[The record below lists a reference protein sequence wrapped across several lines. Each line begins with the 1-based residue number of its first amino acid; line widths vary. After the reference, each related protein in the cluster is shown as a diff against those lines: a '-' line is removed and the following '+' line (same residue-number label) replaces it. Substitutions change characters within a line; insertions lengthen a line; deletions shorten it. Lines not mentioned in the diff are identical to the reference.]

1 LNDKLAGSDIPEFS
15 IVISH
20 YTRNVQEACAMSEQ
34 PNLLETA
41 LGGFFQDIG
50 KFMQRAHGA
59 VRHMDPQPRA
69 RESVILPPDG
79 HGGYTHKHV
88 LWTEAFFH
96 WMEQEGLYF
105 PPGINRD
112 QVRGMAVFHHKPET
126 FGALGWL
133 AAEADRLSSGMDRKP
148 RDYEAAEAEAEHQGW
163 DAFIKTPLRSIF
175 GSVNLGLG
183 DPSPCRQPL
192 AELIPDDR
200 LLPESKL
207 DVGDYQARYRNLW
220 DRFTAEFKALCAL
233 DNVDLFCEGLL
244 SLSERFTFAIP
255 SSTVDVPDVS
265 LHDHNRTVAAIA
277 ACLHRWHEA
286 GGTLEDERAIRDRSA
301 EKFHLLAGD
310 LSGIQHTLFLLA
322 NQQVKGVNKILR
334 ARSFLLGMT
343 IEAAALRC
351 RREFGLPAFALIQNA
366 GGRFVLLLPALPEV
380 RDKVASLQ
388 AELDRWLGERYL
400 GELALNLALSPAFG
414 GHSLQANQFSKV
426 QAQLSRALDTA
437 KLQALRYCA
446 TGAWKVS
453 YEQEECTACGKRPA
467 RHRDGDA
474 RRCEVCHDEHRVGG
488 WLPRVGAASWQNSSP
503 RSGDWAVE
511 LPGKLWL
518 TLHEAPPRSA
528 TGLLGGF
535 RLYRGEQDTPAGP
548 WPLRFVAAY
557 VPRLNEG
564 EIRHPL
570 YARLSDEAQ
579 EVAVGELKTFE
590 QLAQDALELDRDGS
604 PLGKPF
610 LAVLKADVD
619 RLGFLFG
626 FGLRDPNDPKKDRA
640 TLSRYAS
647 LSRMLDLFFTGYL
660 QERLRRDYPQTYTV
674 YAGGDDLLLIGP
686 WRQTINLAT
695 DLRVEFRRY
704 VGGNPNIT
712 LSAGLALCKANQPLN
727 RTVWEAE
734 ERLERAKD
742 AGRDRIN
749 LLDEQPVNW
758 DELSPLLAKAETLSE
773 WLRAGW
779 LNTAL
784 VYKLLHFAEERRRA
798 EQPDE
803 QGNLS
808 LAHANWRAR
817 WAYHLARNVRDSR
830 TIPDSERKAV
840 MTVLNQLLGL
850 DAEIHKQEQ
859 WVSPRIPVSI
869 ALYRNR

>member
-1 LNDKLAGSDIPEFS
+1 M
-15 IVISH
+15 
-20 YTRNVQEACAMSEQ
+20 TEQ

-41 LGGFFQDIG
+41 FGGFFQDIG

-59 VRHMDPQPRA
+59 VHHMDPQPRA

-79 HGGYTHKHV
+79 RGGYTHKHV

-96 WMEQEGLYF
+96 WMEQEGLHF
-105 PPGINRD
+105 PAGINRD
-112 QVRGMAVFHHKPET
+112 RVRDMAVFHHLPDAN
-126 FGALGWL
+126 GALGWL

-148 RDYEAAEAEAEHQGW
+148 RDYEAAEAEAEYKGW

-175 GSVNLGLG
+175 GSVDLGLG
-183 DPSPCRQPL
+183 DPPPCQQPL
-192 AELIPDDR
+192 VELIPDDR
-200 LLPESKL
+200 LLPELKL
-207 DVGDYQARYRNLW
+207 DAGDYQARYRNLW

-233 DNVDLFCEGLL
+233 DNSELFCEGLL

-277 ACLHRWHEA
+277 ACLHRWHEIQGA
-286 GGTLEDERAIRDRSA
+286 LGDETAIRDRST

-343 IEAAALRC
+343 VEAAALCC
-351 RREFGLPAFALIQNA
+351 RREFGLPAFNLIQNA

-380 RDKVASLQ
+380 REQVATLQ

-400 GELALNLALSPAFG
+400 GELALNLALSPPFG
-414 GHSLQANQFSKV
+414 GNGLQANQFSKV
-426 QAQLSRALDTA
+426 QAQLNRALDTA
-437 KLQALRYCA
+437 KQQALRHYP
-446 TGAWKVS
+446 TGILPVS
-453 YEQEECTACGKRPA
+453 YEQEDCTACGKRPA
-467 RHRDGDA
+467 RHRDGEV

-488 WLPRVGAASWQNSSP
+488 WLPKVGVVGWQSAPP
-503 RSGDWAVE
+503 RPNDWAVE

-518 TLHEAPPRSA
+518 TLYEEHPRSA

-535 RLYRGEQDTPAGP
+535 RLYRGERDTPTGP

-557 VPRLNEG
+557 VPRLGEG
-564 EIRHPL
+564 EARHPL

-590 QLAQDALELDRDGS
+590 HLAQDALELERDGS

-626 FGLRDPNDPKKDRA
+626 FGLSDPHDHKKDRA

-686 WRQTINLAT
+686 WRQMITELLP
-695 DLRVEFRRY
+695 DLRDRFRRY

-734 ERLERAKD
+734 ERLEQAKD
-742 AGRDRIN
+742 VNDGARDRVS
-749 LLDEQPVNW
+749 LLDEQPVAW
-758 DELSPLLAKAETLSE
+758 SELSSLLAKAETLNE
-773 WLRAGW
+773 WLRASW
-779 LNTAL
+779 LNAAL

-808 LAHANWRAR
+808 LAHADWRAR

-830 TIPDSERKAV
+830 VIPDSEKKAV
-840 MTVLNQLLGL
+840 MTVLNQSLGL
-850 DAEIHKQEQ
+850 DADIHKQAE

>member
-1 LNDKLAGSDIPEFS
+1 
-15 IVISH
+15 
-20 YTRNVQEACAMSEQ
+20 MSEQ

-59 VRHMDPQPRA
+59 VRHMAPQPRA

-105 PPGINRD
+105 PRGINRD
-112 QVRGMAVFHHKPET
+112 RVRDMAVFHHKPET

-133 AAEADRLSSGMDRKP
+133 AAEADRLSSGIDRKP
-148 RDYEAAEAEAEHQGW
+148 RDYEAVEAEAEHKGW

-183 DPSPCRQPL
+183 DPPQCQQPL
-192 AELIPDDR
+192 ELLVPDER
-200 LLPESKL
+200 LLPALKVRI
-207 DVGDYQARYRNLW
+207 DDYQKAYRDLW
-220 DRFTAEFKALCAL
+220 DRFTAEFKALCGL
-233 DNVDLFCEGLL
+233 DSIELFCEGLL

-286 GGTLEDERAIRDRSA
+286 NGTLDDEKAIRDRTT
-301 EKFHLLAGD
+301 EKFYLLAGD

-343 IEAAALRC
+343 VEAAALRC
-351 RREFGLPAFALIQNA
+351 RREFGLPAFNLIQNA

-380 RDKVASLQ
+380 REQVAVLQ
-388 AELDRWLGERYL
+388 AELDRRLGERYL
-400 GELALNLALSPAFG
+400 GEMALNLALSPPFG
-414 GHSLQANQFSKV
+414 GNGLQANQFSMV
-426 QAQLSRALDTA
+426 QGALNRSLDTT
-437 KLQALRYCA
+437 KQQALRHYP
-446 TGAWKVS
+446 TGILPVS
-453 YEQEECTACGKRPA
+453 YEQEECSACGKRPA
-467 RHRDGDA
+467 RHQDGDA
-474 RRCEVCHDEHRVGG
+474 RRCDVCHDEHRVGG
-488 WLPRVGAASWQNSSP
+488 WLPKVGAVSWQSSSP

-518 TLHEAPPRSA
+518 TLHEATPRSA
-528 TGLLGGF
+528 NGLLGGF
-535 RLYRGEQDTPAGP
+535 RLYRGEQDTPTGP

-564 EIRHPL
+564 EARHPL

-590 QLAQDALELDRDGS
+590 HLAQDALELDRDGS

-686 WRQTINLAT
+686 WRQTIRLAT
-695 DLRVEFRRY
+695 DLRGEFGRY

-734 ERLERAKD
+734 ERLEQAKD
-742 AGRDRIN
+742 ANDGERDRVS
-749 LLDEQPVNW
+749 LLDEQPVRWN
-758 DELSPLLAKAETLSE
+758 ELLPLLAQADTLNE

-830 TIPDSERKAV
+830 TIPDSEKKAV

-859 WVSPRIPVSI
+859 WVPPRIPVSI

>member
-1 LNDKLAGSDIPEFS
+1 
-15 IVISH
+15 
-20 YTRNVQEACAMSEQ
+20 MSGQ
-34 PNLLETA
+34 PKLLETA

-59 VRHMDPQPRA
+59 VSRMDPHPRA

-79 HGGYTHKHV
+79 RGGYTHKHV

-96 WMEQEGLYF
+96 WMEQESLHF
-105 PPGINRD
+105 PTGINRD
-112 QVRGMAVFHHKPET
+112 RVRDMAVFHHKPET

-148 RDYEAAEAEAEHQGW
+148 RDYEAAEAEAEHKGW

-175 GSVNLGLG
+175 GSVDLGLG
-183 DPSPCRQPL
+183 NPSPCQQPL
-192 AELIPDDR
+192 DELIPDER
-200 LLPESKL
+200 LLPELKL
-207 DVGDYQARYRNLW
+207 DAGDYQTRYRNLW

-233 DNVDLFCEGLL
+233 DNIELFCEGLL

-255 SSTVDVPDVS
+255 SSTADVPDVS

-277 ACLHRWHEA
+277 ACLHRWHA
-286 GGTLEDERAIRDRSA
+286 ANGTLDDEKAMRDRSA
-301 EKFHLLAGD
+301 EKFYLLAGD

-343 IEAAALRC
+343 IETAALRC
-351 RREFGLPAFALIQNA
+351 RREFDLPVFNLIQNA
-366 GGRFVLLLPALPEV
+366 GGRFVLLLPALPDV
-380 RDKVASLQ
+380 REKIAALQ
-388 AELDRWLGERYL
+388 AELDGWLGERYL
-400 GELALNLALSPAFG
+400 GELALNLALSSPFG
-414 GHSLQANQFSKV
+414 GNGLQANQFSKV
-426 QAQLSRALDTA
+426 QAQLNRALDTA
-437 KLQALRYCA
+437 KQQPLRHCK
-446 TGAWKVS
+446 TGVWTVD

-488 WLPRVGAASWQNSSP
+488 WLPKVGAVSWRVLQP

-518 TLHEAPPRSA
+518 TLHEKMPRS
-528 TGLLGGF
+528 TSELLGGF
-535 RLYRGEQDTPAGP
+535 RLYRGQQDTPAGA

-557 VPRLNEG
+557 VPRLTEH
-564 EIRHPL
+564 EATHPL
-570 YARLSDEAQ
+570 YARLSDEAR
-579 EVAVGELKTFE
+579 EVAAGELKTFE
-590 QLAQDALELDRDGS
+590 HLAQDALELDRDGS

-619 RLGFLFG
+619 RLGFIFG

-660 QERLRRDYPQTYTV
+660 QERLRRDYPHTYTV

-686 WRQTINLAT
+686 WRQMIALAT
-695 DLRVEFRRY
+695 DLREQFRRY

-742 AGRDRIN
+742 AGRDRVS
-749 LLDEQPVNW
+749 LLDEQPASWNNW
-758 DELSPLLAKAETLSE
+758 PALLRQAETLNE

-784 VYKLLHFAEERRRA
+784 VYKVLHFAEERRRA

-808 LAHANWRAR
+808 LVHANWRAR
-817 WAYHLARNVRDSR
+817 WAYYLARNVRDSR
-830 TIPDSERKAV
+830 VIPDPEKKTV
-840 MTVLNQLLGL
+840 MILLNRLLGL
-850 DAEIHKQEQ
+850 DAEIHKQAE

>member
-1 LNDKLAGSDIPEFS
+1 M
-15 IVISH
+15 
-20 YTRNVQEACAMSEQ
+20 TEQ
-34 PNLLETA
+34 PNLMETA
-41 LGGFFQDIG
+41 FGGFFQDIG

-79 HGGYTHKHV
+79 RGGYTHKHV

-96 WMEQEGLYF
+96 WMEQEGLHF
-105 PPGINRD
+105 PSGISRD
-112 QVRGMAVFHHKPET
+112 RVRDMAVFHHLPDAN
-126 FGALGWL
+126 GALGWL

-148 RDYEAAEAEAEHQGW
+148 RDYEAPEAEAEYKGW
-163 DAFIKTPLRSIF
+163 DAFIKTPLRNIF
-175 GSVNLGLG
+175 GSVDLGLG
-183 DPSPCRQPL
+183 DPPLCQQPL
-192 AELIPDDR
+192 SVLIPDER
-200 LLPESKL
+200 LLPEPKIRI
-207 DVGDYQARYRNLW
+207 DNYQKAYRDLW
-220 DRFTAEFKALCAL
+220 DHFTAEFKALCGL
-233 DNVDLFCEGLL
+233 DNRELFCEGLL

-277 ACLHRWHEA
+277 ACLHCWHEV
-286 GGTLEDERAIRDRSA
+286 GGTLDNEQAIRNRA
-301 EKFHLLAGD
+301 TEKFYLLAGD

-334 ARSFLLGMT
+334 ARSLLLGMT
-343 IEAAALRC
+343 VEAAALRC
-351 RREFGLPAFALIQNA
+351 RREFGLPAFNLIQNA

-380 RDKVASLQ
+380 QEKVTALQ
-388 AELDRWLGERYL
+388 AELDDWLGKRYL
-400 GELALNLALSPAFG
+400 GELALNLALSPSFG
-414 GHSLQANQFSKV
+414 GHGLQANQFSKV
-426 QAQLSRALDTA
+426 QSQLNRALDTA
-437 KLQALRYCA
+437 KQQALRHCS
-446 TGAWKVS
+446 TGILPVR

-467 RHRDGDA
+467 RHRDSDA
-474 RRCEVCHDEHRVGG
+474 RRCDVCHDEHRVGG
-488 WLPRVGAASWQNSSP
+488 WLPKADAISWQNSPS
-503 RSGDWAVE
+503 RSSDWSVE
-511 LPGKLWL
+511 LLPGKLWL
-518 TLHEAPPRSA
+518 NLHEKLPGSTAE
-528 TGLLGGF
+528 LLSGF

-564 EIRHPL
+564 EARHPL

-579 EVAVGELKTFE
+579 EAAAGELKTFE
-590 QLAQDALELDRDGS
+590 HLAQDALELERDGT

-619 RLGFLFG
+619 RLGFIFG
-626 FGLRDPNDPKKDRA
+626 FGLRDPSDSKKDRA

-660 QERLRRDYPQTYTV
+660 QERLRRDYPHTYTV

-686 WRQTINLAT
+686 WRQMIALAT
-695 DLRVEFRRY
+695 DLREQFRRY

-712 LSAGLALCKANQPLN
+712 LSAGLALCRANQPLN

-734 ERLERAKD
+734 ERLEQAKD
-742 AGRDRIN
+742 AGRDRVG
-749 LLDEQPVNW
+749 LLDEQPVTW
-758 DELSPLLAKAETLSE
+758 EQLPALLRQAETLNE

-784 VYKLLHFAEERRRA
+784 VYKVLRFAEERRRA

-808 LAHANWRAR
+808 LAHADWRAR

-830 TIPDSERKAV
+830 TIPDPEKKTVA
-840 MTVLNQLLGL
+840 TVLNQLLGL
-850 DAEIHKQEQ
+850 DADIRKQAE

>member
-1 LNDKLAGSDIPEFS
+1 
-15 IVISH
+15 
-20 YTRNVQEACAMSEQ
+20 MMEQ

-59 VRHMDPQPRA
+59 VSHMNPQPRA

-79 HGGYTHKHV
+79 HGGYTHKHA

-96 WMEQEGLYF
+96 WMEQEGLHF

-112 QVRGMAVFHHKPET
+112 RVRDMAVFHHKPET

-148 RDYEAAEAEAEHQGW
+148 RDYEAAEAKAEHKGW

-175 GSVNLGLG
+175 SSVDIGLG
-183 DPSPCRQPL
+183 NPPPCRQPL
-192 AELIPDDR
+192 AELIPDNR
-200 LLPESKL
+200 LLPESEL
-207 DVGDYQARYRNLW
+207 DAGDYQAHYRNLW
-220 DRFTAEFKALCAL
+220 DRFTAEFKVLCAL
-233 DNVDLFCEGLL
+233 DNIELFCEGLL

-286 GGTLEDERAIRDRSA
+286 QGTLGDEKAIRDRA
-301 EKFHLLAGD
+301 TEKFYLLAGD

-343 IEAAALRC
+343 VEAAALRC
-351 RREFGLPAFALIQNA
+351 RRAFDLPAFNLIQNA

-380 RDKVASLQ
+380 REQIAALQ
-388 AELDRWLGERYL
+388 AELDGWLGERYL

-414 GHSLQANQFSKV
+414 GNGLQANQFSKV
-426 QAQLSRALDTA
+426 QAQLNRALDTA
-437 KLQALRYCA
+437 KQQALRHYRN
-446 TGAWKVS
+446 GILPVS
-453 YEQEECTACGKRPA
+453 YEHEECTACGKRPA

-488 WLPRVGAASWQNSSP
+488 WLPKVGAVSWRVSP
-503 RSGDWAVE
+503 PQSGDWAVE

-518 TLHEAPPRSA
+518 TLHEKMPRS
-528 TGLLGGF
+528 TSELLGGF

-548 WPLRFVAAY
+548 WPLRFIAAY

-564 EIRHPL
+564 ETRHPL

-579 EVAVGELKTFE
+579 EVAAGELKTFE
-590 QLAQDALELDRDGS
+590 HLAQDALELDRDGS

-640 TLSRYAS
+640 TLSRFAS

-660 QERLRRDYPQTYTV
+660 QERLRRDYPHTYTV

-686 WRQTINLAT
+686 WRQMMALAT
-695 DLRVEFRRY
+695 DLREQFRRY

-712 LSAGLALCKANQPLN
+712 LSAGLALCKASQPLN
-727 RTVWEAE
+727 RTVREAE
-734 ERLERAKD
+734 ERLEQAKD
-742 AGRDRIN
+742 AGRDRVG
-749 LLDEQPVNW
+749 LLDEQPVTW
-758 DELSPLLAKAETLSE
+758 DQLPALLRQAETLNE

-784 VYKLLHFAEERRRA
+784 VYKVLHFAEKRRRA

-803 QGNLS
+803 RGNLS
-808 LAHANWRAR
+808 LVHANWRAR

-830 TIPDSERKAV
+830 VIPEPEKKTV

-850 DAEIHKQEQ
+850 DADIRKQTE
-859 WVSPRIPVSI
+859 WVTPRIPVSI

>member
-1 LNDKLAGSDIPEFS
+1 
-15 IVISH
+15 
-20 YTRNVQEACAMSEQ
+20 MSEQ

-50 KFMQRAHGA
+50 KFMQRAYGA
-59 VRHMDPQPRA
+59 VRHMDPQPRNQ
-69 RESVILPPDG
+69 ESVILPVNR

-88 LWTEAFFH
+88 LWSEAFFH
-96 WMEQEGLYF
+96 WMEQEGLHF
-105 PPGINRD
+105 PRGIERD
-112 QVRGMAVFHHKPET
+112 RVRDMAVFHHKPEAL
-126 FGALGWL
+126 GALGWL

-148 RDYEAAEAEAEHQGW
+148 HDYEAAEAEAEHKGW
-163 DAFIKTPLRSIF
+163 DAFIKTPLRNIF

-183 DPSPCRQPL
+183 DPPHRLQSL
-192 AELIPDDR
+192 VELIPDQR
-200 LLPESKL
+200 LLPEAKL
-207 DVGDYQARYRNLW
+207 NTADYQARYQELW
-220 DRFTAEFKALCAL
+220 ARFTAEFKALCAL
-233 DNVDLFCEGLL
+233 DNIEFFCEGLL

-277 ACLHRWHEA
+277 ACLHRWHVSN
-286 GGTLEDERAIRDRSA
+286 GTLDDEKAIRDRAA
-301 EKFHLLAGD
+301 EKFYLLAGD

-334 ARSFLLGMT
+334 ARSFLLGM
-343 IEAAALRC
+343 IVEAVALHC
-351 RREFGLPAFALIQNA
+351 RRAFELPVFNLIQNA

-380 RDKVASLQ
+380 REKVAALQ
-388 AELDRWLGERYL
+388 AELDVWLGERYL
-400 GELALNLALSPAFG
+400 GEMALHLALSSPFG
-414 GHSLQANQFSKV
+414 GHGLQAHQFSQV
-426 QAQLSRALDTA
+426 QAQLNRALDTA
-437 KLQALRYCA
+437 KQQALRYYRN
-446 TGAWKVS
+446 GILPVS

-467 RHRDGDA
+467 QHRDGDA
-474 RRCEVCHDEHRVGG
+474 RRCAVCHDEHRVGG
-488 WLPRVGAASWQNSSP
+488 WLPKVGAISWQSSQP
-503 RSGDWAVE
+503 RASDWAVE
-511 LPGKLWL
+511 LLPGKLWL
-518 TLHEAPPRSA
+518 TLHEEPPRSIN
-528 TGLLGGF
+528 GLLGGF
-535 RLYRGEQDTPAGP
+535 RLYRGERDTPGGP

-557 VPRLNEG
+557 VPRLSEG
-564 EIRHPL
+564 EARHPL
-570 YARLSDEAQ
+570 YAQLSDEAQ

-590 QLAQDALELDRDGS
+590 HLAQDALELDRDGS

-686 WRQTINLAT
+686 WRPMIDLAT
-695 DLRVEFRRY
+695 DLREQFQRY

-727 RTVWEAE
+727 RTVREAE

-742 AGRDRIN
+742 AGRDRVD
-749 LLDEQPVNW
+749 LLDEASVTW
-758 DELSPLLAKAETLSE
+758 DRLPALLGYAETLNE

-784 VYKLLHFAEERRRA
+784 VYKVLHFAEERCRA
-798 EQPDE
+798 EQPDK
-803 QGNLS
+803 QGSLS
-808 LAHANWRAR
+808 LAYADWRAR

-830 TIPDSERKAV
+830 VIPDPEKKTV
-840 MTVLNQLLGL
+840 MILLNRLLGL
-850 DAEIHKQEQ
+850 DAEIRKQAE

>member
-1 LNDKLAGSDIPEFS
+1 M
-15 IVISH
+15 
-20 YTRNVQEACAMSEQ
+20 TEQ
-34 PNLLETA
+34 PKLLETA

-79 HGGYTHKHV
+79 RGGYTHKHV

-96 WMEQEGLYF
+96 WMEQEDLHF
-105 PPGINRD
+105 PTGINRD
-112 QVRGMAVFHHKPET
+112 RVRDMAVFHHKPET

-148 RDYEAAEAEAEHQGW
+148 RDYEAAEAEAEHKGW
-163 DAFIKTPLRSIF
+163 DAFIKTPLQSIF
-175 GSVNLGLG
+175 GSVDLGLS
-183 DPSPCRQPL
+183 DPPPCQQPL
-192 AELIPDDR
+192 EELIPDER
-200 LLPESKL
+200 LLPELKL
-207 DVGDYQARYRNLW
+207 DAGAYQARYRNLW

-233 DNVDLFCEGLL
+233 DNIELFCEGLL

-277 ACLHRWHEA
+277 ACLHRWHEVQ
-286 GGTLEDERAIRDRSA
+286 GTLEDEKAMRDRSA
-301 EKFHLLAGD
+301 EKFYLLAGD

-343 IEAAALRC
+343 VEAAALHC
-351 RREFGLPAFALIQNA
+351 RRAFDLPAFNLIQNA

-380 RDKVASLQ
+380 REQVAALQ

-414 GHSLQANQFSKV
+414 GNGLQANQFSKV
-426 QAQLSRALDTA
+426 QAQLNRALDTA
-437 KLQALRYCA
+437 KQQALWHYQ
-446 TGAWKVS
+446 TGILPVS

-488 WLPRVGAASWQNSSP
+488 WLPKVGAVSWRVLQP

-518 TLHEAPPRSA
+518 TLHEKMPRS
-528 TGLLGGF
+528 TSELLGGF
-535 RLYRGEQDTPAGP
+535 RLYRGQQDTPAGA

-557 VPRLNEG
+557 VPRLTEH
-564 EIRHPL
+564 EATHPL
-570 YARLSDEAQ
+570 YARLSDEAR
-579 EVAVGELKTFE
+579 EVAAGELKTFE
-590 QLAQDALELDRDGS
+590 HLAQDALELDRDGS

-619 RLGFLFG
+619 RLGFIFG

-660 QERLRRDYPQTYTV
+660 QERLRRDYPHTYTV

-686 WRQTINLAT
+686 WRQMIALAT
-695 DLRVEFRRY
+695 DLREQFRRY

-742 AGRDRIN
+742 AGRDRVS
-749 LLDEQPVNW
+749 LLDEQPASWNNW
-758 DELSPLLAKAETLSE
+758 PALLRQAETLNE

-784 VYKLLHFAEERRRA
+784 VYKVLHFAEERRRA

-808 LAHANWRAR
+808 LVHANWRAR
-817 WAYHLARNVRDSR
+817 WAYYLARNVRDSR
-830 TIPDSERKAV
+830 VIPDPEKKTV
-840 MTVLNQLLGL
+840 MILLNRLLGL
-850 DAEIHKQEQ
+850 DAEIHKQAE

>member
-1 LNDKLAGSDIPEFS
+1 M
-15 IVISH
+15 
-20 YTRNVQEACAMSEQ
+20 TEQ
-34 PNLLETA
+34 PKLLETA
-41 LGGFFQDIG
+41 LGGMLQDIG
-50 KFMQRAHGA
+50 KFMQRAHGT

-96 WMEQEGLYF
+96 WMEQEGLHF

-112 QVRGMAVFHHKPET
+112 RVRDMAVFHHMPDAN
-126 FGALGWL
+126 GALGWL

-148 RDYEAAEAEAEHQGW
+148 RDYEAAEAEAEYKGW

-175 GSVNLGLG
+175 GSVDLGLG
-183 DPSPCRQPL
+183 DPTPCQQPL
-192 AELIPDDR
+192 AVLIPDER
-200 LLPESKL
+200 LLPQPRVRI
-207 DVGDYQARYRNLW
+207 DDYQRAYRDLW
-220 DRFTAEFKALCAL
+220 DRFIDEFKGLCAL
-233 DNVDLFCEGLL
+233 DNIELFCEGLL

-286 GGTLEDERAIRDRSA
+286 HGTLGDEQAIRDRSV

-343 IEAAALRC
+343 IESAVLRC
-351 RREFGLPAFALIQNA
+351 RREFDLPVFNLIQNA
-366 GGRFVLLLPALPEV
+366 GGRFVLLLPALPEA
-380 RDKVASLQ
+380 REKVIALQ

-400 GELALNLALSPAFG
+400 GELALNLALSPPFG
-414 GHSLQANQFSKV
+414 GHGLQANRFATV
-426 QAQLSRALDTA
+426 QTALNRALDTA
-437 KLQALRYCA
+437 KLQALRHCP
-446 TGAWKVS
+446 TGIWAVN
-453 YEQEECTACGKRPA
+453 YEQEECAACGKRPA

-474 RRCEVCHDEHRVGG
+474 HRCEVCHDEHRVGG
-488 WLPRVGAASWQNSSP
+488 WLPKVGAISWQNSRP
-503 RSGDWAVE
+503 RPGDWVVE

-518 TLHEAPPRSA
+518 TLHEEPPCSTA
-528 TGLLGGF
+528 GLLGGF
-535 RLYRGEQDTPAGP
+535 RLYRGEQNTPAGP

-557 VPRLNEG
+557 VPRLREG
-564 EIRHPL
+564 EASHPL

-579 EVAVGELKTFE
+579 EAAVGELKTFE
-590 QLAQDALELDRDGS
+590 HLAQDALELDRDGS

-626 FGLRDPNDPKKDRA
+626 FGLRDPSDPKKDRA
-640 TLSRYAS
+640 TLSRFAS

-686 WRQTINLAT
+686 WRQMIALAT
-695 DLRVEFRRY
+695 DLREQFRRY
-704 VGGNPNIT
+704 VGDNPNIT

-734 ERLERAKD
+734 ERLEQAKD
-742 AGRDRIN
+742 AGRDRVC
-749 LLDEQPVNW
+749 LLDEQPVIW
-758 DELSPLLAKAETLSE
+758 DGWPALLRQAETLNE

-784 VYKLLHFAEERRRA
+784 VYKVLHFAEERRRA

-808 LAHANWRAR
+808 LAHADWRAR

-830 TIPDSERKAV
+830 VIPNSEKKTV

-850 DAEIHKQEQ
+850 DADIRKQAE
-859 WVSPRIPVSI
+859 WVSPRIPISI

>member
-1 LNDKLAGSDIPEFS
+1 
-15 IVISH
+15 
-20 YTRNVQEACAMSEQ
+20 MSEQ
-34 PNLLETA
+34 PNLLEAA

-96 WMEQEGLYF
+96 WIEQEGLHF
-105 PPGINRD
+105 PAGISRD
-112 QVRGMAVFHHKPET
+112 RVRDMAVFHHKPET

-148 RDYEAAEAEAEHQGW
+148 RDYEAVEAEAEHKGW

-183 DPSPCRQPL
+183 DPPPCQQPL
-192 AELIPDDR
+192 AELIPDKR
-200 LLPESKL
+200 LLPEPRIRI
-207 DVGDYQARYRNLW
+207 DDYQQAYRDLW
-220 DRFTAEFKALCAL
+220 DRFTTEFKMLCAL
-233 DNVDLFCEGLL
+233 ENVDLFCEGLV

-277 ACLHRWHEA
+277 ACLHRWHA
-286 GGTLEDERAIRDRSA
+286 ANGTLGDEKAIRDRA
-301 EKFHLLAGD
+301 TEKFYLLAGD

-343 IEAAALRC
+343 VEAAALRC
-351 RREFGLPAFALIQNA
+351 RREFDLPVFNLIQNA

-380 RDKVASLQ
+380 REKVAALQ
-388 AELDRWLGERYL
+388 AEFDVWLGERYL
-400 GELALNLALSPAFG
+400 GEMALNLALSPAFG
-414 GHSLQANQFSKV
+414 GHGLQAHQFSTV
-426 QAQLSRALDTA
+426 QGALNRALDTA
-437 KLQALRYCA
+437 KQQALRHCR
-446 TGAWKVS
+446 TGIWAVN
-453 YEQEECTACGKRPA
+453 YEQEECTTCGKRPA

-474 RRCEVCHDEHRVGG
+474 RRCDVCHDEHRVGG
-488 WLPRVGAASWQNSSP
+488 WLPKVGAVSWQSSQP
-503 RSGDWAVE
+503 RSSDWTVE
-511 LPGKLWL
+511 LLPEKLWL
-518 TLHEAPPRSA
+518 VLHEKAPRST

-535 RLYRGEQDTPAGP
+535 RLYRGEQDTPTGP

-557 VPRLNEG
+557 VPRLGGG
-564 EIRHPL
+564 EASHPL
-570 YARLSDEAQ
+570 YARLSDEAR
-579 EVAVGELKTFE
+579 EVAVSELKTFE
-590 QLAQDALELDRDGS
+590 HLAQDALELDRDGS

-626 FGLRDPNDPKKDRA
+626 FGLRDPNNPKKDRA

-686 WRQTINLAT
+686 WRQTIKLAT
-695 DLRVEFRRY
+695 DLRREFSRY
-704 VGGNPNIT
+704 VGGNPNVT

-734 ERLERAKD
+734 ERLEQAKD
-742 AGRDRIN
+742 AGRDRIS

-758 DELSPLLAKAETLSE
+758 DELSPLLAKAETLNE

-798 EQPDE
+798 EQSDE
-803 QGNLS
+803 QGNFS
-808 LAHANWRAR
+808 LAHADWRAR

-830 TIPDSERKAV
+830 AIPDPEKKTV

-850 DAEIHKQEQ
+850 DADIRKQDQ
-859 WVSPRIPVSI
+859 WVSPRIPASI

>member
-1 LNDKLAGSDIPEFS
+1 MTDL
-15 IVISH
+15 
-20 YTRNVQEACAMSEQ
+20 

-50 KFMQRAHGA
+50 KFMQRAYGA

-79 HGGYTHKHV
+79 RGGYTHKHV
-88 LWTEAFFH
+88 LWSEAFFH
-96 WMEQEGLYF
+96 WMEQEGLHF
-105 PPGINRD
+105 PTDINRD
-112 QVRGMAVFHHKPET
+112 RVRDMAVFHHKPEA

-148 RDYEAAEAEAEHQGW
+148 RDYEAAEAEAEYKGW

-175 GSVNLGLG
+175 GSPNLGLG
-183 DPSPCRQPL
+183 DPPPSLQLL

-200 LLPESKL
+200 LLPVAQLGAS
-207 DVGDYQARYRNLW
+207 DYQARYLALW
-220 DRFTAEFKALCAL
+220 EQFTTEFKALCRL
-233 DNVDLFCEGLL
+233 DHPDLFCEGLL

-255 SSTVDVPDVS
+255 SSTVDMPDVS

-277 ACLHRWHEA
+277 ACLHRWHTVN
-286 GGTLEDERAIRDRSA
+286 GTLDDDKAIRDRTA
-301 EKFHLLAGD
+301 DKYHLLAGD

-343 IEAAALRC
+343 VEAAALYC
-351 RREFGLPAFALIQNA
+351 RREFDLPVFNLIQNA
-366 GGRFVLLLPALPEV
+366 GGRFVLLLPALPDV
-380 RDKVASLQ
+380 REKIAALQ

-400 GELALNLALSPAFG
+400 GELALNLALSPPFAG
-414 GHSLQANQFSKV
+414 QDLQANRFSKV
-426 QAQLSRALDTA
+426 QAQLNRALDTA
-437 KLQALRYCA
+437 KLQSLRHSPSGVWAVAYD
-446 TGAWKVS
+446 
-453 YEQEECTACGKRPA
+453 QEECAACGKRPA
-467 RHRDGDA
+467 RHRDGDTY
-474 RRCEVCHDEHRVGG
+474 RCVVCHDEHRVGG
-488 WLPRVGAASWQNSSP
+488 WLPKTEAVSWQALPP
-503 RSGDWAVE
+503 RSGDWATP
-511 LPGKLWL
+511 LPGGLWL
-518 TLHEAPPRSA
+518 TLHEQPPHSA
-528 TGLLGGF
+528 AGLLNGF
-535 RLYRGEQDTPAGP
+535 RLYRGERDTPPGP
-548 WPLRFVAAY
+548 WPLRFLAAY
-557 VPRLNEG
+557 VPRLSKG
-564 EIRHPL
+564 EITYPL

-579 EVAVGELKTFE
+579 DIVAGDIKTFE
-590 QLAQDALELDRDGS
+590 HLAQDALELDCNGS

-626 FGLRDPNDPKKDRA
+626 FGLRDPHDPKKDRA

-660 QERLRRDYPQTYTV
+660 QERLRHDYPHTYTV

-686 WRQTINLAT
+686 WRQTITLAT
-695 DLRVEFRRY
+695 DLREQFRRY

-727 RTVWEAE
+727 RTVREAE
-734 ERLERAKD
+734 ERLERAKE
-742 AGRDRIN
+742 AGRDRVC
-749 LLDEQPVNW
+749 LLDEQPVTW
-758 DELSPLLAKAETLSE
+758 EELPALLRLADALND

-784 VYKLLHFAEERRRA
+784 VYKTLHFAEERRRA

-803 QGNLS
+803 DGTLDM
-808 LAHANWRAR
+808 AHANWRAR

-830 TIPDSERKAV
+830 TIPDPEKKTV
-840 MTVLNQLLGL
+840 MAVLNRLLGL
-850 DAEIHKQEQ
+850 DADIRKQEE

>member
-1 LNDKLAGSDIPEFS
+1 M
-15 IVISH
+15 
-20 YTRNVQEACAMSEQ
+20 TEQ

-59 VRHMDPQPRA
+59 MRHMDPEPRT
-69 RESVILPPDG
+69 REPVILPPDG
-79 HGGYTHKHV
+79 QGGYTHKHV

-96 WMEQEGLYF
+96 WMERESLHF

-112 QVRGMAVFHHKPET
+112 RVRNMAVFHHKPET

-148 RDYEAAEAEAEHQGW
+148 RDYEAMEAEAEYKGW

-175 GSVNLGLG
+175 GSVDLGLG
-183 DPSPCRQPL
+183 DPLPCKQPL
-192 AELIPDDR
+192 EELIPDER
-200 LLPESKL
+200 LLPEPKL
-207 DVGDYQARYRNLW
+207 DAGDYQTRYRNLW
-220 DRFTAEFKALCAL
+220 DRFTAEFETLCGL
-233 DNVDLFCEGLL
+233 DHIELFCEGLL

-255 SSTVDVPDVS
+255 SSTVDAPDVS

-286 GGTLEDERAIRDRSA
+286 QGTLGDEKAIRDRSM

-322 NQQVKGVNKILR
+322 SQQVKGVNKILR

-343 IEAAALRC
+343 VEAAALRC
-351 RREFGLPAFALIQNA
+351 RREFDLPAFNLIQNA
-366 GGRFVLLLPALPEV
+366 GGRFVLLLPALPDV
-380 RDKVASLQ
+380 REKVTALQ
-388 AELDRWLGERYL
+388 AELDGWLGERYL
-400 GELALNLALSPAFG
+400 GELALNLALSPPFG
-414 GHSLQANQFSKV
+414 GNGLQANQFSKV
-426 QAQLSRALDTA
+426 QAQLNRALDTA
-437 KLQALRYCA
+437 KQQALRHYRN
-446 TGAWKVS
+446 GILPVS

-488 WLPRVGAASWQNSSP
+488 WLPKAGAVSWQVLQS
-503 RSGDWAVE
+503 RSGGWAVE

-518 TLHEAPPRSA
+518 ALHEELPRS
-528 TGLLGGF
+528 TKGLLGGF

-557 VPRLNEG
+557 VPRLGEG
-564 EIRHPL
+564 EASHPL
-570 YARLSDEAQ
+570 YTRLSDEAQ
-579 EVAVGELKTFE
+579 EVAAGELKTFE
-590 QLAQDALELDRDGS
+590 HLAQDALELDRDGL

-640 TLSRYAS
+640 TLSRFAS

-686 WRQTINLAT
+686 WRQMIVLAT
-695 DLRVEFRRY
+695 DLREQFRHY

-727 RTVWEAE
+727 RTVREAE
-734 ERLERAKD
+734 ERLEQAKD
-742 AGRDRIN
+742 AGRDRVG
-749 LLDEQPVNW
+749 LLDEQPVSWNDW
-758 DELSPLLAKAETLSE
+758 PALLRQAETLNE

-784 VYKLLHFAEERRRA
+784 VYKVLHFAEERCRA

-803 QGNLS
+803 RGNLS
-808 LAHANWRAR
+808 LVHANWRAR
-817 WAYHLARNVRDSR
+817 WAYHLARNVRDSKV
-830 TIPDSERKAV
+830 IPDSEKKTV

-850 DAEIHKQEQ
+850 DADIRKQAE
-859 WVSPRIPVSI
+859 WVTPRIPVSI

>member
-1 LNDKLAGSDIPEFS
+1 
-15 IVISH
+15 
-20 YTRNVQEACAMSEQ
+20 
-34 PNLLETA
+34 
-41 LGGFFQDIG
+41 
-50 KFMQRAHGA
+50 
-59 VRHMDPQPRA
+59 DPQPRA

-79 HGGYTHKHV
+79 RGGYTHKHA

-96 WMEQEGLYF
+96 WMEQESLHF
-105 PPGINRD
+105 PQGINRD
-112 QVRGMAVFHHKPET
+112 RVRDMAVFHHLPDAN
-126 FGALGWL
+126 GALGWL

-148 RDYEAAEAEAEHQGW
+148 RDYEAAEAEAEYKGW
-163 DAFIKTPLRSIF
+163 DAFIKTPLHSIF
-175 GSVNLGLG
+175 SSVNLGLG
-183 DPSPCRQPL
+183 DPPLCQQPL
-192 AELIPDDR
+192 AELIPDER
-200 LLPESKL
+200 LLPEL
-207 DVGDYQARYRNLW
+207 RIRIDDYQKAYRDLW
-220 DRFTAEFKALCAL
+220 SRFTAEFKALCAL
-233 DNVDLFCEGLL
+233 DNIELFCEGLL

-286 GGTLEDERAIRDRSA
+286 SGTLGDERAIRDRA
-301 EKFHLLAGD
+301 TEKFYLLAGD

-334 ARSFLLGMT
+334 ARSFLLGMAV
-343 IEAAALRC
+343 EATALRC
-351 RREFGLPAFALIQNA
+351 RREFGLPPFNLIQNA

-380 RDKVASLQ
+380 KEKVAVLQ
-388 AELDRWLGERYL
+388 AELDDWLGERYL

-414 GHSLQANQFSKV
+414 GHGLQASQFSTVRDK
-426 QAQLSRALDTA
+426 LNRALDTA
-437 KLQALRYCA
+437 KQQALRHRP
-446 TGAWKVS
+446 TGILAVG
-453 YEQEECTACGKRPA
+453 YEQEECAACGRRPA

-474 RRCEVCHDEHRVGG
+474 RRCEVCHDEHRIGG
-488 WLPRVGAASWQNSSP
+488 WLPKVGAVSWQTSPP

-511 LPGKLWL
+511 LLPGKLWL
-518 TLHEAPPRSA
+518 ALHEEPPRSA

-535 RLYRGEQDTPAGP
+535 RLYRGGQDTPAGP

-557 VPRLNEG
+557 VPRLDEG
-564 EIRHPL
+564 ESRHPL

-590 QLAQDALELDRDGS
+590 HLAQDALELDRDGS

-660 QERLRRDYPQTYTV
+660 QERLRRDYPHTYTV

-686 WRQTINLAT
+686 WRQMMALAT
-695 DLRVEFRRY
+695 DLREQFRRY
-704 VGGNPNIT
+704 VGDNPNIT

-734 ERLERAKD
+734 ERLEWAKD
-742 AGRDRIN
+742 AGRDRVG
-749 LLDEQPVNW
+749 LLDEESVRW
-758 DELSPLLAKAETLSE
+758 DQLPALLRQAETLNE

-779 LNTAL
+779 LSAAL
-784 VYKLLHFAEERRRA
+784 VYKVLHFAEERRRA

-803 QGNLS
+803 RGNLS

-830 TIPDSERKAV
+830 VIPEPEKKTV

-850 DAEIHKQEQ
+850 DADIRKQAE
-859 WVSPRIPVSI
+859 WVPPRIPVSI

>member
-1 LNDKLAGSDIPEFS
+1 M
-15 IVISH
+15 
-20 YTRNVQEACAMSEQ
+20 TEQ
-34 PNLLETA
+34 PNFLETT

-50 KFMQRAHGA
+50 KFMQRAHGT

-69 RESVILPPDG
+69 RESVILPPNG

-96 WMEQEGLYF
+96 WIEQEGLHF
-105 PPGINRD
+105 PSGISRD
-112 QVRGMAVFHHKPET
+112 RVRDMAVFHHLPDAN
-126 FGALGWL
+126 GAWGWL

-148 RDYEAAEAEAEHQGW
+148 RDSEMAETEAEHKGW
-163 DAFIKTPLRSIF
+163 DAFIKTSLRSIF
-175 GSVNLGLG
+175 GSVDLGLG
-183 DPSPCRQPL
+183 GPPSCWQPL
-192 AELIPDDR
+192 TELIPDDR
-200 LLPESKL
+200 LLPEAKL
-207 DVGDYQARYRNLW
+207 DTSDYQERYRHLW
-220 DRFTAEFKALCAL
+220 DRFTTEFKALCAL
-233 DNVDLFCEGLL
+233 DNIELFCEGLL

-286 GGTLEDERAIRDRSA
+286 TGTLNDEKAIRDRSM

-334 ARSFLLGMT
+334 ARSFLLGMS
-343 IEAAALRC
+343 IEAAALSC
-351 RREFGLPAFALIQNA
+351 RRTFDLPVFNLIQNA
-366 GGRFVLLLPALPEV
+366 GGRFVLLLPALPNV
-380 RDKVASLQ
+380 REKVATLQ
-388 AELDRWLGERYL
+388 AELDSWLGERYL

-414 GHSLQANQFSKV
+414 GYGLQANQFSTV
-426 QAQLSRALDTA
+426 QAALNRALNTV
-437 KLQALRYCA
+437 KQQALRHCQ
-446 TGAWKVS
+446 TGIWMLD
-453 YEQEECTACGKRPA
+453 YNQEECTACGKRPA
-467 RHRDGDA
+467 RHQDGDA
-474 RRCEVCHDEHRVGG
+474 RRCDVCHDEHRVGG
-488 WLPRVGAASWQNSSP
+488 WLPKVGAISWQDTSP
-503 RSGDWAVE
+503 RSSDWAIK
-511 LPGKLWL
+511 LPGGLWL
-518 TLHEAPPRSA
+518 TLHEKPPRST
-528 TGLLGGF
+528 TGLLSGF
-535 RLYRGEQDTPAGP
+535 RLYRGEQDTAVEP
-548 WPLRFVAAY
+548 WPLRFVATY
-557 VPRLNEG
+557 VPRLHEK
-564 EIRHPL
+564 EIHHPL

-590 QLAQDALELDRDGS
+590 HLAQDALELDRNGS

-619 RLGFLFG
+619 RLGFLFS
-626 FGLRDPNDPKKDRA
+626 FGLRDPNNPKKDRA

-660 QERLRRDYPQTYTV
+660 QERLRRDYPETYTV

-686 WRQTINLAT
+686 WRQIIVLAM
-695 DLRVEFRRY
+695 DLREQFKRY
-704 VGGNPNIT
+704 VGANPNIT

-742 AGRDRIN
+742 AGRDRVD
-749 LLDEQPVNW
+749 LLDEQPVKW
-758 DELSPLLAKAETLSE
+758 EQFPVLLRQAETLNE
-773 WLRAGW
+773 WLRDGW

-784 VYKLLHFAEERRRA
+784 VYKVLHFAEERRRA

-803 QGNLS
+803 QGKLS
-808 LAHANWRAR
+808 LAHADWRAR
-817 WAYHLARNVRDSR
+817 WAYHLARNVRDSQV
-830 TIPDSERKAV
+830 IPDLEKKTV

-850 DAEIHKQEQ
+850 DADIRKQAE
-859 WVSPRIPVSI
+859 WCFPRIPVSI

>member
-1 LNDKLAGSDIPEFS
+1 
-15 IVISH
+15 
-20 YTRNVQEACAMSEQ
+20 M
-34 PNLLETA
+34 
-41 LGGFFQDIG
+41 
-50 KFMQRAHGA
+50 
-59 VRHMDPQPRA
+59 
-69 RESVILPPDG
+69 
-79 HGGYTHKHV
+79 
-88 LWTEAFFH
+88 
-96 WMEQEGLYF
+96 
-105 PPGINRD
+105 
-112 QVRGMAVFHHKPET
+112 
-126 FGALGWL
+126 
-133 AAEADRLSSGMDRKP
+133 
-148 RDYEAAEAEAEHQGW
+148 EAEAEHKGW

-175 GSVNLGLG
+175 GSVDLGLG
-183 DPSPCRQPL
+183 DPSPCQQPL
-192 AELIPDDR
+192 AELIPDER
-200 LLPESKL
+200 LLPEPKL
-207 DVGDYQARYRNLW
+207 DASNYQTRYRNLW
-220 DRFTAEFKALCAL
+220 DCFTAEFKTLCVL
-233 DNVDLFCEGLL
+233 DNIELFCEGLL

-286 GGTLEDERAIRDRSA
+286 QGTLGDEKAIRDRA
-301 EKFHLLAGD
+301 TEKFYLLAGD

-343 IEAAALRC
+343 VEAAALRC
-351 RREFGLPAFALIQNA
+351 RRAFDLPAFNLIQNA

-380 RDKVASLQ
+380 REQVAALQ
-388 AELDRWLGERYL
+388 AELDGWLGERYL

-414 GHSLQANQFSKV
+414 GNGLQANQFSKV
-426 QAQLSRALDTA
+426 QAQLNRALDTV
-437 KLQALRYCA
+437 KQQALRYCK
-446 TGAWKVS
+446 TGVWTVD

-488 WLPRVGAASWQNSSP
+488 WLPKVGAVSWQASQP

-511 LPGKLWL
+511 LPSQLWL
-518 TLHEAPPRSA
+518 ALHEEPPRS
-528 TGLLGGF
+528 TKGLLGGF
-535 RLYRGEQDTPAGP
+535 RLYRGERDTLAGP

-557 VPRLNEG
+557 VPRLGEG
-564 EIRHPL
+564 EASHPL

-579 EVAVGELKTFE
+579 EVAAGELKTFE
-590 QLAQDALELDRDGS
+590 HLAQDALELDRDGS

-626 FGLRDPNDPKKDRA
+626 FGLHDSSDSKKDRA
-640 TLSRYAS
+640 TLSRFAS

-686 WRQTINLAT
+686 WRQTIMLAT
-695 DLRVEFRRY
+695 ELREQFRRY

-734 ERLERAKD
+734 ERLEQAKD
-742 AGRDRIN
+742 DGRDRVG
-749 LLDEQPVNW
+749 LLDEQPVTW
-758 DELSPLLAKAETLSE
+758 DQLPALLRQAETLNE

-784 VYKLLHFAEERRRA
+784 VYKVLHFAEERRRA

-803 QGNLS
+803 RGSLS
-808 LAHANWRAR
+808 LVHANWRAR

-830 TIPDSERKAV
+830 VIPEPEKKTV

-850 DAEIHKQEQ
+850 DADIRKQAE
-859 WVSPRIPVSI
+859 WVTPRIPVSI

>member
-1 LNDKLAGSDIPEFS
+1 MTEPP
-15 IVISH
+15 H
-20 YTRNVQEACAMSEQ
+20 
-34 PNLLETA
+34 PLETA
-41 LGGFFQDIG
+41 FGGFFQDIG

-79 HGGYTHKHV
+79 RGGYTHKHV

-96 WMEQEGLYF
+96 WMEQEGLHF
-105 PPGINRD
+105 PPGISRD
-112 QVRGMAVFHHKPET
+112 RVRDMAVFHHSPDAN
-126 FGALGWL
+126 GALGWL

-148 RDYEAAEAEAEHQGW
+148 RDYEAAEAEAEYKGW

-183 DPSPCRQPL
+183 DPPPCQQPL
-192 AELIPDDR
+192 AELIPDER
-200 LLPESKL
+200 LLPEPRNGI
-207 DVGDYQARYRNLW
+207 DDYQKAYLDLW
-220 DRFTAEFKALCAL
+220 NRFTAEFKELCGL
-233 DNVDLFCEGLL
+233 DNIELFCEGLL

-286 GGTLEDERAIRDRSA
+286 NGTLGDERAIRDRA
-301 EKFHLLAGD
+301 TEKFHLLAGD

-343 IEAAALRC
+343 VEAAALRC
-351 RREFGLPAFALIQNA
+351 RREFNLPAFNLIQNA

-380 RDKVASLQ
+380 REKVAALQ
-388 AELDRWLGERYL
+388 AELDGWLGERYL
-400 GELALNLALSPAFG
+400 GELALNLALSPPFG
-414 GHSLQANQFSKV
+414 GHGLQANRFFTV
-426 QAQLSRALDTA
+426 QAALNRALDIA
-437 KLQALRYCA
+437 KMQALRHCP
-446 TGAWKVS
+446 TGIWAVS
-453 YEQEECTACGKRPA
+453 YEQAECTACGKRPA
-467 RHRDGDA
+467 RQQDGDA

-488 WLPRVGAASWQNSSP
+488 WLPKVGAVSWQNSRP

-511 LPGKLWL
+511 LPGRLWL
-518 TLHEAPPRSA
+518 TLHEEPPRSA
-528 TGLLGGF
+528 IGLLGGF
-535 RLYRGEQDTPAGP
+535 RLYRGERDTPAGP

-557 VPRLNEG
+557 VPRLSEG
-564 EIRHPL
+564 ETRHPL
-570 YARLSDEAQ
+570 YARLSDEAR
-579 EVAVGELKTFE
+579 EVTAGELKTFE
-590 QLAQDALELDRDGS
+590 HLAQDALELDRDGS

-626 FGLRDPNDPKKDRA
+626 FGLRDPHDPKKDRA

-660 QERLRRDYPQTYTV
+660 QERLRRDHPHTYTV

-686 WRQTINLAT
+686 WRQTIALAT
-695 DLRVEFRRY
+695 DLREQFRRY

-734 ERLERAKD
+734 ERLEQAKD
-742 AGRDRIN
+742 AGRDRVG
-749 LLDEQPVNW
+749 LLDEQPVRW
-758 DELSPLLAKAETLSE
+758 EDWPALLRQAETLNE

-779 LNTAL
+779 LNTAQ
-784 VYKLLHFAEERRRA
+784 VYKVLHFAEERRRA

-808 LAHANWRAR
+808 LAHADWRAR
-817 WAYHLARNVRDSR
+817 WAYHLARNIRDSR
-830 TIPDSERKAV
+830 GIPDPEKKTV
-840 MTVLNQLLGL
+840 MTLLNRLLGL
-850 DAEIHKQEQ
+850 DADIRKQAE
-859 WVSPRIPVSI
+859 WVSPRIPASI

>member
-1 LNDKLAGSDIPEFS
+1 MTA
-15 IVISH
+15 
-20 YTRNVQEACAMSEQ
+20 Q
-34 PNLLETA
+34 PKLLETA

-59 VRHMDPQPRA
+59 VIHMDPRPRA

-79 HGGYTHKHV
+79 RGGYTHKHV

-96 WMEQEGLYF
+96 WMEQEGLHF
-105 PPGINRD
+105 PTGIDRD
-112 QVRGMAVFHHKPET
+112 RVRDMAVFHHKPEA
-126 FGALGWL
+126 FGAPGWL

-148 RDYEAAEAEAEHQGW
+148 RDYEAAEAEVEHKGW

-175 GSVNLGLG
+175 GSVDLGLG
-183 DPSPCRQPL
+183 DPPPCKQPL
-192 AELIPDDR
+192 EELIPDKR
-200 LLPESKL
+200 LLPEPKL
-207 DVGDYQARYRNLW
+207 DAGDYRTRYRNLW
-220 DRFTAEFKALCAL
+220 DRFTAEFEALCGL
-233 DNVDLFCEGLL
+233 DNIELFCEGLL

-286 GGTLEDERAIRDRSA
+286 NGSLGDEKAIRDRSA

-343 IEAAALRC
+343 VEAAALRC
-351 RREFGLPAFALIQNA
+351 RREFGLPAFNLIQNA
-366 GGRFVLLLPALPEV
+366 GGRFVLLLPTLPEV
-380 RDKVASLQ
+380 REHVAALQ

-400 GELALNLALSPAFG
+400 GELALNLALSPPFG
-414 GHSLQANQFSKV
+414 GNGLQANQFSKV
-426 QAQLSRALDTA
+426 QAQLNRALDTA
-437 KLQALRYCA
+437 KQQALRHCR
-446 TGAWKVS
+446 TGILPVG
-453 YEQEECTACGKRPA
+453 YEREECTACGKRPA
-467 RHRDGDA
+467 QHQDGDT
-474 RRCEVCHDEHRVGG
+474 RRCEVCHDEHRLGG
-488 WLPRVGAASWQNSSP
+488 WLPKVGAVSWQSSRP

-511 LPGKLWL
+511 LPGELWL
-518 TLHEAPPRSA
+518 VLHEKTPRS
-528 TGLLGGF
+528 LPELSGGF
-535 RLYRGEQDTPAGP
+535 RLYRSDRDTLAGP
-548 WPLRFVAAY
+548 WPLRFVAAH
-557 VPRLNEG
+557 VPRLG
-564 EIRHPL
+564 EEEARHPL
-570 YARLSDEAQ
+570 YARLSGEAQ
-579 EVAVGELKTFE
+579 EVAAGELKTFE
-590 QLAQDALELDRDGS
+590 HLAQDALELDRDGS

-640 TLSRYAS
+640 TLSRFAS

-660 QERLRRDYPQTYTV
+660 QERLRQHYPQTYTV

-686 WRQTINLAT
+686 WRQTIELAA
-695 DLRVEFRRY
+695 DLRDQFRRY

-712 LSAGLALCKANQPLN
+712 LSAGLALCKANQSLN
-727 RTVWEAE
+727 RTVREAE

-742 AGRDRIN
+742 AGRDRVG
-749 LLDEQPVNW
+749 LLDEEPVRW
-758 DELSPLLAKAETLSE
+758 DQLPALLEQAETLNG

-784 VYKLLHFAEERRRA
+784 VYKVLHFAEERRRA

-803 QGNLS
+803 RGALS
-808 LAHANWRAR
+808 LIHANWRAR

-830 TIPDSERKAV
+830 TIPEPEKK
-840 MTVLNQLLGL
+840 TVTILLNRLLGL
-850 DAEIHKQEQ
+850 DAEIRKQAE
-859 WVSPRIPVSI
+859 WIPPRIPISV

>member
-1 LNDKLAGSDIPEFS
+1 M
-15 IVISH
+15 
-20 YTRNVQEACAMSEQ
+20 TEQ

-59 VRHMDPQPRA
+59 VRYMDPQPRT

-96 WMEQEGLYF
+96 WMEQEGLHF
-105 PPGINRD
+105 PAGISRD
-112 QVRGMAVFHHKPET
+112 RVRDMAVFHHLPDAN
-126 FGALGWL
+126 GALGWL

-148 RDYEAAEAEAEHQGW
+148 RDYETAEAEAEHKGW

-175 GSVNLGLG
+175 GSVDLGLG
-183 DPSPCRQPL
+183 DPPPCQQPL

-207 DVGDYQARYRNLW
+207 DAGDYQARYRNLW
-220 DRFTAEFKALCAL
+220 DRFTAEFKMLCAL
-233 DNVDLFCEGLL
+233 DNLDLCCEGLL

-277 ACLHRWHEA
+277 ACLHRWHVA
-286 GGTLEDERAIRDRSA
+286 NGTLGDEKAIRDRSA
-301 EKFHLLAGD
+301 EKFYLLAGD

-343 IEAAALRC
+343 VEAAALRC
-351 RREFGLPAFALIQNA
+351 RREFELPAFNLIQNA

-380 RDKVASLQ
+380 REQVATLQ
-388 AELDRWLGERYL
+388 AELDDWLSERYL
-400 GELALNLALSPAFG
+400 GELALNLALSPPFG
-414 GHSLQANQFSKV
+414 GNDLQANQFSKV
-426 QAQLSRALDTA
+426 QAQLNRALDTA
-437 KLQALRYCA
+437 KQQPLRHRK
-446 TGAWKVS
+446 TGVWTVD
-453 YEQEECTACGKRPA
+453 YEQDECTACGKRPA

-474 RRCEVCHDEHRVGG
+474 RRCAVCHDEHRVGG
-488 WLPRVGAASWQNSSP
+488 WLPKVGAVSWQNLRP
-503 RSGDWAVE
+503 RPGDWAVE
-511 LPGKLWL
+511 LPGQLWL
-518 TLHEAPPRSA
+518 TLHEEPPRFA
-528 TGLLGGF
+528 TELLGGF
-535 RLYRGEQDTPAGP
+535 RLYRGARDTPPGP

-557 VPRLNEG
+557 VPRLGEG
-564 EIRHPL
+564 EGRHPL

-579 EVAVGELKTFE
+579 ETVVGELKTFE
-590 QLAQDALELDRDGS
+590 HLAQDALELDRDGS

-660 QERLRRDYPQTYTV
+660 QERLRRDYPHTYTV

-686 WRQTINLAT
+686 WRQTIALAT
-695 DLRVEFRRY
+695 DLRDRFRQY

-734 ERLERAKD
+734 ERLEQAKD
-742 AGRDRIN
+742 SGRDRVS
-749 LLDEQPVNW
+749 LLDEQPVRW
-758 DELSPLLAKAETLSE
+758 DDWPALLRQAETLNE

-784 VYKLLHFAEERRRA
+784 VYKVLYFADEHRRA

-803 QGNLS
+803 QGNLN
-808 LAHANWRAR
+808 LAHADWRAR

-830 TIPDSERKAV
+830 VIPDPEKKTV
-840 MTVLNQLLGL
+840 MTLLNRLLGL
-850 DAEIHKQEQ
+850 DADIRKQAE

>member
-1 LNDKLAGSDIPEFS
+1 
-15 IVISH
+15 
-20 YTRNVQEACAMSEQ
+20 MSEQ

-96 WMEQEGLYF
+96 WMEQEGLHF
-105 PPGINRD
+105 PAGIDRD
-112 QVRGMAVFHHKPET
+112 RVRDMAVFHHLPDAN
-126 FGALGWL
+126 GAWGWL

-148 RDYEAAEAEAEHQGW
+148 RDYETAETEAEHKGW

-175 GSVNLGLG
+175 GSVDLGLG
-183 DPSPCRQPL
+183 DPPPCQQPL
-192 AELIPDDR
+192 EELIPDDR
-200 LLPESKL
+200 LLPVAKL
-207 DVGDYQARYRNLW
+207 EAGDYQARYLLLW
-220 DRFTAEFKALCAL
+220 RDFTAEFKALCAL
-233 DNVDLFCEGLL
+233 DNIELFCEGLL

-277 ACLHRWHEA
+277 ACLHRWHA
-286 GGTLEDERAIRDRSA
+286 ANGTLDDEKAIRDRSA
-301 EKFHLLAGD
+301 EKFYLLAGD

-322 NQQVKGVNKILR
+322 SQQVKGVNKILR

-343 IEAAALRC
+343 VEAAALRC
-351 RREFGLPAFALIQNA
+351 RREFGLPAFNLIQNA

-380 RDKVASLQ
+380 REKVAALQ
-388 AELDRWLGERYL
+388 VELDGWLGERYL
-400 GELALNLALSPAFG
+400 GELALNLALSPPFG
-414 GHSLQANQFSKV
+414 GNGLQANQFSKV
-426 QAQLSRALDTA
+426 QAQLNRALDTA
-437 KLQALRYCA
+437 KQQPLRYCK
-446 TGAWKVS
+446 TGVWTVD

-467 RHRDGDA
+467 RHQDGDA

-488 WLPRVGAASWQNSSP
+488 WLPKVGAVSWHALQP

-511 LPGKLWL
+511 LPGQLWL
-518 TLHEAPPRSA
+518 ALHEEPPRSA

-535 RLYRGEQDTPAGP
+535 RLYRGQQDTSAGS

-557 VPRLNEG
+557 VPRLLEG
-564 EIRHPL
+564 ETHHPL

-579 EVAVGELKTFE
+579 EAAVGDLKTFE
-590 QLAQDALELDRDGS
+590 HLAQDALELDRDGS

-626 FGLRDPNDPKKDRA
+626 FGLRDPNDSKKDRA

-686 WRQTINLAT
+686 WRQMMALAT
-695 DLRVEFRRY
+695 DLREKFRRY

-734 ERLERAKD
+734 ERLEQAKD
-742 AGRDRIN
+742 SGRDRVS
-749 LLDEQPVNW
+749 LLDEQPVHW
-758 DELSPLLAKAETLSE
+758 DDWPALLRQAETLNE

-784 VYKLLHFAEERRRA
+784 VYKVLRFADERRRA

-803 QGNLS
+803 QGTLS
-808 LAHANWRAR
+808 LVHANWRAR

-830 TIPDSERKAV
+830 VIPDSEKKTV

-850 DAEIHKQEQ
+850 DADIRKQAE

>member
-1 LNDKLAGSDIPEFS
+1 
-15 IVISH
+15 
-20 YTRNVQEACAMSEQ
+20 MEQ

-41 LGGFFQDIG
+41 LGGMLQDIG

-59 VRHMDPQPRA
+59 VSQMNPIVRQQ
-69 RESVILPPDG
+69 ESVILPTNG
-79 HGGYTHKHV
+79 RGGYTHKHA
-88 LWTEAFFH
+88 LWTEAFFQ
-96 WMEQEGLYF
+96 WMEEEGLGF
-105 PPGINRD
+105 PHGVNRT
-112 QVRGMAVFHHKPET
+112 QVRNMAVFHHQPDA
-126 FGALGWL
+126 FGAMGWL

-148 RDYEAAEAEAEHQGW
+148 RDYEAAEAEAEYKGW

-175 GSVNLGLG
+175 GSINLGLG
-183 DPSPCRQPL
+183 EPPPCQQPL

-200 LLPESKL
+200 LLPAAKL
-207 DVGDYQARYRNLW
+207 DPRDYQTRYRELW

-233 DNVDLFCEGLL
+233 DSIELFCDGLL

-255 SSTVDVPDVS
+255 SSTVDLPDVS

-277 ACLHRWHEA
+277 ACLHRWHTA
-286 GGTLEDERAIRDRSA
+286 DGTLGDERAIRDRTTG
-301 EKFHLLAGD
+301 KFHLLAGD

-343 IEAAALRC
+343 VEAAALRC
-351 RREFGLPAFALIQNA
+351 RRTFDLPVFNLIQNA

-380 RDKVASLQ
+380 REKVAALQ
-388 AELDRWLGERYL
+388 AELDLWLGERYL
-400 GELALNLALSPAFG
+400 GELALNLALSPAFSG
-414 GHSLQANQFSKV
+414 QELQASQFSAV
-426 QAQLSRALDTA
+426 QANLSRALETA
-437 KLQALRYCA
+437 KLQSLRYCRSEV
-446 TGAWKVS
+446 WRVN
-453 YEQEECTACGKRPA
+453 YEQEECTACGRRPA
-467 RHRDGDA
+467 RHTDGDA

-488 WLPRVGAASWQNSSP
+488 WLPKVGAVSWQTLRP
-503 RSGDWAVE
+503 RSGDWAVA
-511 LPGKLWL
+511 LPGEIWL
-518 TLHEAPPRSA
+518 ILHEEPPGSV
-528 TGLLGGF
+528 TGRLGGF
-535 RLYRGEQDTPAGP
+535 RLYRGEQETAAGP

-557 VPRLNEG
+557 VPRLGEG
-564 EIRHPL
+564 EASHPL
-570 YARLSDEAQ
+570 YERLSDEAQ
-579 EVAVGELKTFE
+579 EVAAGELKTFE
-590 QLAQDALELDRDGS
+590 HLAQDALELDREGS

-626 FGLRDPNDPKKDRA
+626 FGLRDPDDPKKDRA

-686 WRQTINLAT
+686 WRQMIALAT
-695 DLRVEFRRY
+695 DLREQFRRY
-704 VGGNPNIT
+704 VGANPNIT

-727 RTVWEAE
+727 RTVWETE
-734 ERLERAKD
+734 ERLEQAKD
-742 AGRDRIN
+742 AGRDRAS
-749 LLDEQPVNW
+749 LLDEQPVRW
-758 DELSPLLAKAETLSE
+758 DDLLPLLAKAETLNE

-784 VYKLLHFAEERRRA
+784 VYKVLHFAEERRRA

-803 QGNLS
+803 NGMFD

-830 TIPDSERKAV
+830 AIPDPEKKTV

-850 DAEIHKQEQ
+850 DADIRKQAE
-859 WVSPRIPVSI
+859 WIPPRIPVSI